1 MGLRRVDTVP
11 TKNRDYNQL
20 DKDLEEF
27 STSCMGCAEL
37 VGYGKPAKYL
47 LNAVRYRIN
56 QAGYPCKSVKR
67 GDSVFLVRD
76 YGKSEAWRRN
86 RGEGNDAA

>member
-1 MGLRRVDTVP
+1 MGLKRVDVVP
-11 TKNRDYNQL
+11 VRGDNYDQL
-20 DKDLEEF
+20 DRDLEEF
-27 STSCMGCAEL
+27 CTSCMGCAEL
-37 VGYGKPAKYL
+37 VGYSSPVSGILDA
-47 LNAVRYRIN
+47 ARYRISRS
-56 QAGYPCKSVKR
+56 GYPCKVLKR

>member
-11 TKNRDYNQL
+11 TKNSEYNQL

-27 STSCMGCAEL
+27 CTSCIGCAEL
-37 VGYGKPAKYL
+37 TGYDKPAKYL
-47 LNAVRYRIN
+47 LTAVRYRIGQN
-56 QAGYPCKSVKR
+56 GYPCKPVKR
-67 GDSVFLVRD
+67 GESAYLVRD

-86 RGEGNDAA
+86 HGEGHDAA

>member
-1 MGLRRVDTVP
+1 MGLKRVDAVTA
-11 TKNRDYNQL
+11 RDERYDQL

-27 STSCMGCAEL
+27 SASCMGCAEL
-37 VGYGKPAKYL
+37 VGYDKPARYL
-47 LNAVRYRIN
+47 LSAVRYRIN
-56 QAGYPCKSVKR
+56 QAGYLCKPVKR